1 MQCQENAVPAAVTA
15 AASARKVSQ
24 NYAIYAIYVAR
35 GATLLGRHKDTRVN
49 QSTQT
54 ERKREREAATHLA
67 PVALRAWQCLPPLSL
82 FLLPSAAAHLIF
94 GNINLLTTYTT
105 CCAAMRRFCCFC
117 HVFSPSLSLPLS
129 LCLLAIGQL
138 QLQQLLLCM
147 LQALHPKLAQLLLL
161 LLVLLTKCIRF
172 RTDSAVR

>member
-1 MQCQENAVPAAVTA
+1 MPAA

-54 ERKREREAATHLA
+54 EREREAATHLA
-67 PVALRAWQCLPPLSL
+67 PVALRVAWQYLPPL
-82 FLLPSAAAHLIF
+82 LLSFFPSAAAHLIF

-117 HVFSPSLSLPLS
+117 HVFSPSLSLFARNRTAPAAAVAAVYVAS
-129 LCLLAIGQL
+129 IAPKIG
-138 QLQQLLLCM
+138 
-147 LQALHPKLAQLLLL
+147 
-161 LLVLLTKCIRF
+161 
-172 RTDSAVR
+172 SAAAAAAAANKMY

>member
-1 MQCQENAVPAAVTA
+1 MDCQENAVPAAA
-15 AASARKVSQ
+15 AATSARKVSQ

-49 QSTQT
+49 RNTHRQGERQQHTWRQLLCVLRGSTSP
-54 ERKREREAATHLA
+54 LF
-67 PVALRAWQCLPPLSL
+67 PPS
-82 FLLPSAAAHLIF
+82 PAAHLIF

-117 HVFSPSLSLPLS
+117 HVFSAGFSRSLS

-161 LLVLLTKCIRF
+161 LTKCIRF

>member
-1 MQCQENAVPAAVTA
+1 MPAEE
-15 AASARKVSQ
+15 ARKVSQ

-54 ERKREREAATHLA
+54 EREGERQQHTWRQLLC
-67 PVALRAWQCLPPLSL
+67 VLRGSTFPLLSL
-82 FLLPSAAAHLIF
+82 SLLPSAAAHLIF

-117 HVFSPSLSLPLS
+117 HVFSPPLSPCLS

-161 LLVLLTKCIRF
+161 LLTKCIRF

>member
-1 MQCQENAVPAAVTA
+1 MDCQENAVPAAT
-15 AASARKVSQ
+15 ASARKVSQ

-49 QSTQT
+49 QKTHTHRQA
-54 ERKREREAATHLA
+54 ERQQHTWRQLLC
-67 PVALRAWQCLPPLSL
+67 VLRGSSSPLFPPS
-82 FLLPSAAAHLIF
+82 PAAHLIF

-117 HVFSPSLSLPLS
+117 HVFSAPSLS

-138 QLQQLLLCM
+138 QLQQLLLCTRM

-161 LLVLLTKCIRF
+161 TKCIRF

>member
-1 MQCQENAVPAAVTA
+1 MPAAT
-15 AASARKVSQ
+15 ASARKVSQ

-49 QSTQT
+49 QKTHTQT
-54 ERKREREAATHLA
+54 GREAATHLA
-67 PVALRAWQCLPPLSL
+67 PVALRAAWQYTPLFPPS
-82 FLLPSAAAHLIF
+82 PSPAAHLIF

-117 HVFSPSLSLPLS
+117 HVFSAPSLS

-138 QLQQLLLCM
+138 QLQQLLLCTRM

-161 LLVLLTKCIRF
+161 LLLTKCIRF